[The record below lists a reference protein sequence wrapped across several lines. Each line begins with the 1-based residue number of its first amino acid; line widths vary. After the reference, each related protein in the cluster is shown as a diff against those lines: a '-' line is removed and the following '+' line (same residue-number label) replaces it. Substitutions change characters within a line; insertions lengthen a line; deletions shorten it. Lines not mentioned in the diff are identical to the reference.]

1 MITAIDFQI
10 TDGVQTV
17 FRSSFMDAVMP
28 VITVL
33 GDNGYVWL
41 GLSAALMCFK
51 QTRKT
56 GFLIFGAIFIGALI
70 CNLTLKPLVER
81 LRPCA
86 VRPDLAILAACETGF
101 SFPSGH
107 TTASF
112 AAATVLMLT
121 HTRFAWAGM
130 ILACL
135 IAFSRIYMG
144 FHFFTDILG
153 GTAAGATAAFIA
165 VEAAK
170 RIKFKRTLK

>member
-1 MITAIDFQI
+1 MITTVDFQI
-10 TDGVQTV
+10 TDWVQTV
-17 FRSSFMDAVMP
+17 FRNSVMDAVMP

-41 GLSAALMCFK
+41 GLSAVLMAFK

-56 GFLIFGAIFIGALI
+56 GFLIIGAIFIGAII
-70 CNLTLKPLVER
+70 CNLTLKPFVER

-86 VRPDLAILAACETGF
+86 VRPDLAILSACETGF

-112 AAATVLMLT
+112 AAAGVLMLT
-121 HTRFAWAGM
+121 HTRFAWAGV

-144 FHFFTDILG
+144 FHFFTDIMG
-153 GTAAGATAAFIA
+153 GMVAGTLAAFIA
-165 VEAAK
+165 VEAEK
-170 RIKFKRTLK
+170 RINKTYK